1 MSYIQKLNL
10 KDDLKLSFYQKIFVL
25 IALPVLF
32 VTISN
37 NLRADEYDELR
48 QHSKAVM
55 ITHNHDIM
63 KSFTGKYRQIFFFTP
78 PEAKTMNGA
87 GKSENNIIL
96 NERYLEINSDL
107 MFGTDTLARKM
118 LIGFD
123 GMKQKYQLFQYT
135 NIETFPLL
143 AEGFFDDEN
152 KSLVFTGTYP
162 YKEINSADFKIVFK
176 YVSPD
181 EFTYLFY
188 EIENNKESK
197 ILEIRNYKLS
207 D

>member
-1 MSYIQKLNL
+1 MSFKNEINL
-10 KDDLKLSFYQKIFVL
+10 KNNMILSIYQKMLIL

-37 NLRADEYDELR
+37 NLHAEDYGELR
-48 QHSKAVM
+48 QNSKAVM

-63 KSFTGKYRQIFFFTP
+63 KSFTGKFRQIFFFTP
-78 PEAKTMNGA
+78 PEAKAMNGA

-135 NIETFPLL
+135 NIETFPLI
-143 AEGFFDDEN
+143 AEGVFDDEN

-162 YKEINSADFKIVFK
+162 HKELNSADFKIVFK
-176 YVSPD
+176 HISPD

-188 EIENNKESK
+188 EIENNKEAK